1 MVRAAL
7 LVVDM
12 VNDFVTGVFGGARSQ
27 AMVPR
32 LAALLA
38 WARAASVPVIYCSD
52 SHLAGIDVELTV
64 HPDHAIRG
72 TWGAEIV
79 PELAPESADF
89 SLTKRRYSA
98 FFGTELEPL
107 LRELAVDTVILTG
120 VATNGCV
127 RHTAADGFFH
137 GFRIVVV
144 TDCVESRGEASQ
156 QLGLEQMERSYGA
169 RLVPSAELDAVLG
182 TKQVSA
188 GT

>member
-1 MVRAAL
+1 MARPAV

-12 VNDFVTGVFGGARSQ
+12 VNDFVTGVFGSERSL

-38 WARAASVPVIYCSD
+38 MARTSDVPVVYCSD
-52 SHLAGIDVELTV
+52 SHLAGVDVELTV

-79 PELAPESADF
+79 PELAPEPGDY

-107 LRELAVDTVILTG
+107 LRELSVDTVILTG

-127 RHTAADGFFH
+127 RHTAADAFFH
-137 GFRIVVV
+137 GFKVIVLS
-144 TDCVESRGEASQ
+144 DCVESRDEASQ
-156 QLGLEQMERSYGA
+156 QLGLEQMERAYGA
-169 RLVPSAELDAVLG
+169 KLVPSKALESVLAAV
-182 TKQVSA
+182 
-188 GT
+188 